1 MFIELNKKIKRD
13 VLQIIKTLKLQSSPQ
28 GTLFIFL
35 VTLLI
40 LEDLDKEETK
50 ELLNVLV
57 FDKNADCFEEENRVH
72 FLLFNFLMIKIRQID
87 ARKIEVLI
95 GNSKEIPHFLKKI
108 ISTENILL
116 TDLER
121 FTSNRELLPKEVDT
135 EEKLH
140 KMRTSDLVNTNL
152 KNTKINRPNV
162 IIGKKIK
169 DKK

>member
-1 MFIELNKKIKRD
+1 
-13 VLQIIKTLKLQSSPQ
+13 
-28 GTLFIFL
+28 
-35 VTLLI
+35 
-40 LEDLDKEETK
+40 
-50 ELLNVLV
+50 
-57 FDKNADCFEEENRVH
+57 
-72 FLLFNFLMIKIRQID
+72 MIKIRQLD

-121 FTSNRELLPKEVDT
+121 FTSNRELLPKDVDT

-140 KMRTSDLVNTNL
+140 KMRTSDLVYTNL